1 VRRIEVGFGRKS
13 EKAVAMPPLIVWA
26 FGVIGAAVVAR
37 WAVAQ
42 GRRLRQE
49 LERGGSSARSEGDRV
64 VALKR
69 DPVTGIYRPQ

>member
-1 VRRIEVGFGRKS
+1 
-13 EKAVAMPPLIVWA
+13 MPPLIVWA
-26 FGVIGAAVVAR
+26 FGMIGAAVVAK
-37 WAVAQ
+37 WAVVH

-49 LERGGSSARSEGDRV
+49 LERSAAPRNDAERV